1 MRLDERTG
9 VSYPDGQQNADGV
22 IHIIYDYN
30 RTKDRHILFASFR
43 EEDAAKGKPITEA
56 VKLRQMVSDASNE

>member
-22 IHIIYDYN
+22 IHIIYDCN
-30 RTKDRHILFASFR
+30 RTKDRRILFASFR

-56 VKLRQMVSDASNE
+56 VKLRQMVSHASNE

>member
-9 VSYPDGQQNADGV
+9 VSYPDGQHDADGV

-30 RTKDRHILFASFR
+30 RTKDRRILIASFR
-43 EEDAAKGKPITEA
+43 EEDAAKGKPIRDA

>member
-9 VSYPDGQQNADGV
+9 VSYPDSQQNADGV

-30 RTKDRHILFASFR
+30 RTRGRRILFASFR
-43 EEDAAKGKPITEA
+43 EEDAAKGKPIRDA
-56 VKLRQMVSDASNE
+56 VKLRQMVSHASNE